1 MRIVDGEMVATEEE
15 LLADGWDGIDGIDG
29 IDAVHEMPQL
39 MEGDEVKFEFN
50 ADADFYDVPIS
61 LQKGDVV
68 SFTIAED
75 KVNLIDILKPY
86 EGKIVSLSITRE
98 SKNDLCWPI
107 VWADEPKI
115 TDV

>member
-15 LLADGWDGIDGIDG
+15 LLADGWDGIDAIY
-29 IDAVHEMPQL
+29 EMPELPQL
-39 MEGDEVKFEFN
+39 VEGDEVKFDFNN
-50 ADADFYDVPIS
+50 ADEDFYDVPIS

-75 KVNLIDILKPY
+75 KVNLIGILKPY

-107 VWADEPKI
+107 VWADEPNI

>member
-15 LLADGWDGIDGIDG
+15 LLADGWDGIDAIY
-29 IDAVHEMPQL
+29 EMPELPQL
-39 MEGDEVKFEFN
+39 VEGDEVKFDFNN
-50 ADADFYDVPIS
+50 ADEDFYNVPIS